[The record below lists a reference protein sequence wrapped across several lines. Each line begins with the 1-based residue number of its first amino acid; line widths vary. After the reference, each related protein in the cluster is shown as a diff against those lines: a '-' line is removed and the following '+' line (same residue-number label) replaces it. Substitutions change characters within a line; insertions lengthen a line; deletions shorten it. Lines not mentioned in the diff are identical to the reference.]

1 LSIKRGKAL
10 FTFDSI
16 IGNSSGLRECVENA
30 KRAADFGARV
40 ILEGESG
47 TGKEVFAQA
56 IHSRSSRRD
65 KAFVAVD
72 CGAIPRELLESEIF
86 GYEDGAFTGALRG
99 GRPGRFEQAHQGVLF
114 LDEIGN
120 LPHDM
125 QAKLL
130 RVLQDSLVMRIGGRR
145 ATKADVQVIA
155 ATNRDLRK
163 EIEAGNFREDLY
175 YRLNVVHISIPPLR
189 ERREDIPLFVADF
202 IERNRGRSR
211 VRGMDADALR
221 ALCGYS
227 WPGNV
232 RQLYNVLERT
242 IIFADGKRITV
253 HMLPKVIFEKAGGS
267 VRGVPVDEKIDDLN
281 TVLARHVNNVHRRFG
296 GNVKRTAEALKISRS
311 TVYRVLRR
319 AEDTDEETGGEE

>member
-1 LSIKRGKAL
+1 MKGGGTL

-16 IGNSSGLRECVENA
+16 IGTSSGLRDCVESA

-56 IHSRSSRRD
+56 IHSRSGRRD
-65 KAFVAVD
+65 NAFVAVD
-72 CGAIPRELLESEIF
+72 CGAIPRELLESEVF
-86 GYEDGAFTGALRG
+86 GYEDGAFTGALKG
-99 GRPGRFEQAHQGVLF
+99 GRPGRFEQAHRGVLF

-145 ATKADVQVIA
+145 AIKADVQVIA
-155 ATNRDLRK
+155 ATNRDLKK
-163 EIEAGNFREDLY
+163 EVEAGNFREDLY
-175 YRLNVVHISIPPLR
+175 YRLNVVHINIPPLR
-189 ERREDIPLFVADF
+189 ERPEDIPLLVADF

-211 VRGMDADALR
+211 VCGIDDDALR
-221 ALCGYS
+221 VLYGYS

-242 IIFADGKRITV
+242 MIFTDGKRISV
-253 HMLPKVIFEKAGGS
+253 NMLPKIVFEKADGPVCGGAP
-267 VRGVPVDEKIDDLN
+267 GDERIDDLE
-281 TVLARHVNNVHRRFG
+281 TVCARHVGDVYRRFD
-296 GNVKRTAEALKISRS
+296 GNIKRTAETLKISRS
-311 TVYRVLRR
+311 TVYRMLRR
-319 AEDTDEETGGEE
+319 GRIPGREGW

>member
-1 LSIKRGKAL
+1 
-10 FTFDSI
+10 
-16 IGNSSGLRECVENA
+16 
-30 KRAADFGARV
+30 
-40 ILEGESG
+40 
-47 TGKEVFAQA
+47 
-56 IHSRSSRRD
+56 
-65 KAFVAVD
+65 VD
-72 CGAIPRELLESEIF
+72 CGAIPRELLESEIL
-86 GYEDGAFTGALRG
+86 GYESGAFTGALKG

-145 ATKADVQVIA
+145 AIKADVQVIA

-163 EIEAGNFREDLY
+163 EVEAGNFREDLY

-189 ERREDIPLFVADF
+189 ERREDIPLLVAYF
-202 IERNRGRSR
+202 IEGNRGRSR
-211 VRGMDADALR
+211 VRGMDDDALR

-242 IIFADGKRITV
+242 MIFADGKRISAN
-253 HMLPKVIFEKAGGS
+253 MLPKIIFEKTDGS
-267 VRGVPVDEKIDDLN
+267 VRSVPVDEEIDDLN
-281 TVLARHVNNVHRRFG
+281 TVCARHVNDVYRHFD
-296 GNVKRTAEALKISRS
+296 GNIKRTAEALKISRS
-311 TVYRVLRR
+311 TVYRMLKRGR
-319 AEDTDEETGGEE
+319 ISG